1 VDNTIPYTNE
11 NINSF
16 IEALDELTDP
26 RDNRGKRHSLP
37 FIISSVILAILV
49 GRSRVSSIFRYI
61 HNKIEWLREV
71 TQIHDATPISRA
83 HLPRLLERLDWMEL
97 NSLIEKHFDVHI
109 EVRDNQEWVALDGKT
124 LKGTVKSGN
133 KQAAVFAV
141 THESRTLLAQ
151 AKMMGPKSSEIPVVR
166 QLLKDSGLEKGKV
179 TLDAH
184 HCNPKTT
191 TQINQAGGTYLIQ
204 IKDNQPVLLEQCK
217 MLCAQGIKLGSDS
230 NTEKGHGRIT
240 TRQARVFSMDTLN
253 LDARWNKSGLQTLVV
268 VDRETFNMSK
278 EKTSY
283 ERAYYITNK
292 AVENNAQDTSKE
304 LARAIR
310 KHWSVESDNWIRDV
324 TLNEDKIKTKSGNQA
339 QIMSSLRSLAMRLL
353 RKSGVKNFQEAIENF
368 ADCVGRFEAMLRRM
382 RFL

>member
-1 VDNTIPYTNE
+1 MDNTIPYTNE

-16 IEALDELTDP
+16 IEALDELPDP

-83 HLPRLLERLDWMEL
+83 HLPRLLERLNWMEL
-97 NSLIEKHFDVHI
+97 NSLIKKHFGVHV

-133 KQAAVFAV
+133 KQAVVFAV
-141 THESRTLLAQ
+141 THESRILLAQ

-166 QLLKDSGLEKGKV
+166 QLLKDSGLDKGKV

-217 MLCAQGIKLGSDS
+217 KLCVQGIKLGSDS
-230 NTEKGHGRIT
+230 NTEKGHGRVT
-240 TRQARVFSMDTLN
+240 TRRARVFSMDTLN
-253 LDARWNKSGLQTLVV
+253 LDARWDKSGLQTLVV
-268 VDRETFNMSK
+268 VDRETFNVSK

-292 AVENNAQDTSKE
+292 AVENNAQDTCKE

-353 RKSGVKNFQEAIENF
+353 RKAGVKNFQETIENF
-368 ADCVGRFEAMLRRM
+368 TDRVDRFEAVLRRM